1 MGQLVGYAR
10 VSTSDQTSALQTDA
24 LQAAGCAKLF
34 EETASGARAGRP
46 VLGAALEY
54 MREGDTLVVWKLDRL
69 ARSLSQLIETVRT
82 LEARGIG
89 IRSLNEAID
98 TTTANGRLMFN
109 LFGALAEFERDIIR
123 DRTKAGLDA
132 ARARGRKGGRPRK
145 LAEKDLAIARAL
157 LDADPP
163 VPIAEVARRLNVA
176 NATLYNYFPANT
188 LGGRKRSAADAPE
201 LPLTTSA

>member
-10 VSTSDQTSALQTDA
+10 VSTADQTSALQIDA
-24 LQAAGCAKLF
+24 LNAAGVSKLF

-46 VLGAALEY
+46 VLTAALDY
-54 MREGDTLVVWKLDRL
+54 MREGDTLVIWKLDRL
-69 ARSLSQLIETVRT
+69 ARSLSQLIETVRA

-89 IRSLNEAID
+89 IRSLTEAID

-109 LFGALAEFERDIIR
+109 LFGALAEFERDVIR
-123 DRTKAGLDA
+123 DRTRAGLDA

-157 LDADPP
+157 LDAEPP

-176 NATLYNYFPANT
+176 SATLYNYFPANT
-188 LGGRKRSAADAPE
+188 LGGRKRNQSEAPE
-201 LPLTTSA
+201 LPLSAPA